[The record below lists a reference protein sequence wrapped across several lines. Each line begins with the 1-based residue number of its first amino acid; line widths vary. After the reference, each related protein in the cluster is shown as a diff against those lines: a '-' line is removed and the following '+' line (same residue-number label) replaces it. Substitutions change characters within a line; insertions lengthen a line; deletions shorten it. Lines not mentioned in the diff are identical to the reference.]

1 MPNLALLALEASDGT
16 VVLTSITLVFAMLV
30 ALCLIITLEGKIF
43 DNINNKK
50 NGKPAAPKAPAAKAA
65 PAPAAKPAAPAAKPA
80 APAAKADNGSIP
92 GEIIAAISAAV
103 ATVCGGNA
111 VIRGIKRVSKPAAG
125 SRRGAWGDAG
135 VREHTTP
142 FM

>member
-30 ALCLIITLEGKIF
+30 ALCLIITLEGKLF
-43 DNINNKK
+43 DLKNNKPA
-50 NGKPAAPKAPAAKAA
+50 KPKPQAPAAPAAKAA
-65 PAPAAKPAAPAAKPA
+65 PTPAAKPA
-80 APAAKADNGSIP
+80 APAAKADKGGIP
-92 GEIIAAISAAV
+92 GEVIAAISAAV
-103 ATVCGGNA
+103 ATVMGSGA
-111 VIRGIKRVSKPAAG
+111 VIHGIRRVSKPAAG
-125 SRRGAWGDAG
+125 SRRGSWGDAG

>member
-1 MPNLALLALEASDGT
+1 MNLGSD
-16 VVLTSITLVFAMLV
+16 VVITITGIVLVFAILV
-30 ALCLIITLEGKIF
+30 LLMLIIMLEGKIF

-50 NGKPAAPKAPAAKAA
+50 NGKPAAPKAPAAK
-65 PAPAAKPAAPAAKPA
+65 AAPAAKPA

-103 ATVCGGNA
+103 ASVCGGNA

>member
-1 MPNLALLALEASDGT
+1 M
-16 VVLTSITLVFAMLV
+16 LTIITLVFAMLV

-65 PAPAAKPAAPAAKPA
+65 PAPAAKPAAPAAK
-80 APAAKADNGSIP
+80 ADNGSIP

-103 ATVCGGNA
+103 ASVCGGNA

>member
-50 NGKPAAPKAPAAKAA
+50 NGKGA
-65 PAPAAKPAAPAAKPA
+65 
-80 APAAKADNGSIP
+80 GQS
-92 GEIIAAISAAV
+92 ISARRFFCFFCKYSV
-103 ATVCGGNA
+103 RKQE
-111 VIRGIKRVSKPAAG
+111 RGVSRYVQL
-125 SRRGAWGDAG
+125 SRRYLDTCCGVPGVLYAG
-135 VREHTTP
+135 GLCTMRSRP
-142 FM
+142 DPR

>member
-50 NGKPAAPKAPAAKAA
+50 NGKPAAPKAPAS
-65 PAPAAKPAAPAAKPA
+65 PAAKAAPAAKPA

-103 ATVCGGNA
+103 ASVCGGNA

-135 VREHTTP
+135 VREHTAP

>member
-1 MPNLALLALEASDGT
+1 MPNLALLALEARDGT

-43 DNINNKK
+43 DALNNKK
-50 NGKPAAPKAPAAKAA
+50 NNKPAAPKAPAAKAA
-65 PAPAAKPAAPAAKPA
+65 PAAKPAAPV
-80 APAAKADNGSIP
+80 AKADNGAIP

-103 ATVCGGNA
+103 AEVMGSNA
-111 VIRGIKRVSKPAAG
+111 VIRGIKRITKPAAD
-125 SRRGAWGDAG
+125 SRRGAWGEAG

>member
-1 MPNLALLALEASDGT
+1 MDLGFD
-16 VVLTSITLVFAMLV
+16 VVVTITGIVLVFLILILLMA
-30 ALCLIITLEGKIF
+30 IITLEGKIF

-65 PAPAAKPAAPAAKPA
+65 PAPAAKPAAPAAK
-80 APAAKADNGSIP
+80 ADNGSIP
-92 GEIIAAISAAV
+92 GEIIAAISAVV

>member
-30 ALCLIITLEGKIF
+30 ALCLIITLEGKLF
-43 DNINNKK
+43 DLKNKK
-50 NGKPAAPKAPAAKAA
+50 PADPKPQAPAAPAAKAA
-65 PAPAAKPAAPAAKPA
+65 PAPAAKPAAPAAK
-80 APAAKADNGSIP
+80 ADNG
-92 GEIIAAISAAV
+92 G
-103 ATVCGGNA
+103 
-111 VIRGIKRVSKPAAG
+111 IRRVSKPAAG
-125 SRRGAWGDAG
+125 SRRGSWGDAG

>member
-65 PAPAAKPAAPAAKPA
+65 PAPAPAAKPA

>member
-50 NGKPAAPKAPAAKAA
+50 NGKPAAPKAPAAPAAKAA
-65 PAPAAKPAAPAAKPA
+65 PAVKPA

-103 ATVCGGNA
+103 ASVCGGNA

-135 VREHTTP
+135 VREHTAP

>member
-50 NGKPAAPKAPAAKAA
+50 NGKPAEGPRGQGCSCPCRQARRP
-65 PAPAAKPAAPAAKPA
+65 
-80 APAAKADNGSIP
+80 
-92 GEIIAAISAAV
+92 
-103 ATVCGGNA
+103 CGQG
-111 VIRGIKRVSKPAAG
+111 
-125 SRRGAWGDAG
+125 
-135 VREHTTP
+135 
-142 FM
+142 

>member
-1 MPNLALLALEASDGT
+1 MNLGSD
-16 VVLTSITLVFAMLV
+16 VVITITGIVLVFAILILLM
-30 ALCLIITLEGKIF
+30 LIITLEGKIF

-50 NGKPAAPKAPAAKAA
+50 NGKPAAPKAPAAK
-65 PAPAAKPAAPAAKPA
+65 AAPAAKPA

>member
-1 MPNLALLALEASDGT
+1 MPTIALLALEAADGT

-30 ALCLIITLEGKIF
+30 ALCLIITVEGKLF
-43 DNINNKK
+43 DALNNKK
-50 NGKPAAPKAPAAKAA
+50 NPKPAPKKDSKPA
-65 PAPAAKPAAPAAKPA
+65 AAPAAKPA
-80 APAAKADNGSIP
+80 APAPKTESGIP

-103 ATVCGGNA
+103 ATVVGGNA
-111 VIRGIKRVSKPAAG
+111 VIRGIKRIPKNGG

-135 VREHTTP
+135 VQEHTTP

>member
-1 MPNLALLALEASDGT
+1 MPNLALLALEARDGT

-43 DNINNKK
+43 DALNNKK
-50 NGKPAAPKAPAAKAA
+50 NNKPAAPKAPAAKAA
-65 PAPAAKPAAPAAKPA
+65 PAAKPATPV
-80 APAAKADNGSIP
+80 AKADNGAIP

-103 ATVCGGNA
+103 AEVMGSNA
-111 VIRGIKRVSKPAAG
+111 VIRGIKRITKPAAG
-125 SRRGAWGDAG
+125 SRRGAWGEAG

>member
-1 MPNLALLALEASDGT
+1 MSNQIALLALEASDAT

-30 ALCLIITLEGKIF
+30 ALCLIITVEGKLF
-43 DNINNKK
+43 DALNNKK
-50 NGKPAAPKAPAAKAA
+50 NPKPAPKKESKPA
-65 PAPAAKPAAPAAKPA
+65 AAPAAKPA
-80 APAAKADNGSIP
+80 APAPKTEGGIP

-103 ATVCGGNA
+103 ATVVGGNA
-111 VIRGIKRVSKPAAG
+111 VIRGIKRIPKNGG

-135 VREHTTP
+135 VQEHTTP

>member
-50 NGKPAAPKAPAAKAA
+50 NGKPAAPKAPAA
-65 PAPAAKPAAPAAKPA
+65 PVAKAAPAAKPA

-103 ATVCGGNA
+103 ASVCGGNA

>member
-30 ALCLIITLEGKIF
+30 ALCLIITLEGKLF
-43 DNINNKK
+43 DLKNNKPADP
-50 NGKPAAPKAPAAKAA
+50 KPQAPAAPAAKAA
-65 PAPAAKPAAPAAKPA
+65 PAPAAKPAA
-80 APAAKADNGSIP
+80 KADNGGIP
-92 GEIIAAISAAV
+92 GEVIAAISAAV
-103 ATVCGGNA
+103 ATVMGSGA
-111 VIRGIKRVSKPAAG
+111 VIHGIRRVSKPAAG
-125 SRRGAWGDAG
+125 SRRGSWGDAG

>member
-1 MPNLALLALEASDGT
+1 MPTIALLALEAADGT

-30 ALCLIITLEGKIF
+30 ALCLIITVEGKLF
-43 DNINNKK
+43 DALNNKK
-50 NGKPAAPKAPAAKAA
+50 NPKPAPKKESKPA
-65 PAPAAKPAAPAAKPA
+65 AAPAAKPA
-80 APAAKADNGSIP
+80 ASAPKTEGGIP

-103 ATVCGGNA
+103 ATVVGGNA
-111 VIRGIKRVSKPAAG
+111 VIRGIKRIPKNGG

-135 VREHTTP
+135 VQEHTTP

>member
-1 MPNLALLALEASDGT
+1 MPNLALLALEARDGT

-30 ALCLIITLEGKIF
+30 ALCLTITLEGKIF
-43 DNINNKK
+43 DALNNKK
-50 NGKPAAPKAPAAKAA
+50 NNKPAAPKDPAAK
-65 PAPAAKPAAPAAKPA
+65 AAPAAKPA
-80 APAAKADNGSIP
+80 APVAKADNGAIP

-103 ATVCGGNA
+103 AEVMGSNA
-111 VIRGIKRVSKPAAG
+111 VIRGIKRITKPAAG
-125 SRRGAWGDAG
+125 SRRGAWGEAG

>member
-50 NGKPAAPKAPAAKAA
+50 NGKPAAPKAP
-65 PAPAAKPAAPAAKPA
+65 
-80 APAAKADNGSIP
+80 
-92 GEIIAAISAAV
+92 
-103 ATVCGGNA
+103 CGQGCSCPCCQA
-111 VIRGIKRVSKPAAG
+111 
-125 SRRGAWGDAG
+125 RRPCGQG
-135 VREHTTP
+135 
-142 FM
+142 

>member
-30 ALCLIITLEGKIF
+30 ALCLIITLEGKLF
-43 DNINNKK
+43 DLQNKK
-50 NGKPAAPKAPAAKAA
+50 PADPKPQAPAAPAAKAA
-65 PAPAAKPAAPAAKPA
+65 PAPAAKPAAPAAK
-80 APAAKADNGSIP
+80 ADNGGIP
-92 GEIIAAISAAV
+92 GEVIAAISAAV
-103 ATVCGGNA
+103 ATVMGSGA
-111 VIRGIKRVSKPAAG
+111 VIHGIRRVSKPAAG
-125 SRRGAWGDAG
+125 SRRGSWGDAG

>member
-1 MPNLALLALEASDGT
+1 MTNIALLALEASDAT
-16 VVLTSITLVFAMLV
+16 VVITSVALVFGMLV

-43 DNINNKK
+43 DAISVKK
-50 NGKPAAPKAPAAKAA
+50 NPPKAPKAASASKAAAPAPKPAAPKAEAPVQAAA
-65 PAPAAKPAAPAAKPA
+65 
-80 APAAKADNGSIP
+80 GGIP
-92 GEIIAAISAAV
+92 GEIIAAIAAAV
-103 ATVCGGNA
+103 ASLEGEGA
-111 VIRGIKRVSKPAAG
+111 VIRGIRRIAAPAAK

>member
-1 MPNLALLALEASDGT
+1 MDLGFD
-16 VVLTSITLVFAMLV
+16 VVVTITGIVLVFLILILLMA
-30 ALCLIITLEGKIF
+30 IITLEGKIF

-50 NGKPAAPKAPAAKAA
+50 NGKPAAPKAPEAKAA
-65 PAPAAKPAAPAAKPA
+65 PAPAAKPA

>member
-1 MPNLALLALEASDGT
+1 MPNLALLALEARDGT

-43 DNINNKK
+43 DAINNKK
-50 NGKPAAPKAPAAKAA
+50 NSKPAAPKAPAAPAAKAA
-65 PAPAAKPAAPAAKPA
+65 PATKPA

-103 ATVCGGNA
+103 ASVCGGNA

>member
-1 MPNLALLALEASDGT
+1 MPNLALLALEARDGT

-43 DNINNKK
+43 DAINNKK
-50 NGKPAAPKAPAAKAA
+50 NSKPAAPEAPAAPAAKD
-65 PAPAAKPAAPAAKPA
+65 APAAKPAAPAAKS
-80 APAAKADNGSIP
+80 DNGSIP

-103 ATVCGGNA
+103 ASVCGGNA

-125 SRRGAWGDAG
+125 SRRGAWGEAG